1 MSHRPGQGTAAL
13 AGTGFAVAVTA
24 AVLATFFLF
33 PGGGC
38 NGDECGSASDPTV
51 QAITQVVP
59 TPGTPSSGSPSPG
72 GNAPTGT
79 GGDDPNEAPGPGD
92 PSGSPGSAGSPTAP
106 GDPGLRFSTEVSG
119 PPSPSDAPQAA
130 SGEVSAMLHA
140 GPLRVLTPVPN
151 AGTGFLKV
159 DRTSGTARGRLDP
172 LLVQDFRGSTTGWSL
187 TATMSDFV
195 GPGGAT
201 LDAGRLAWEPKCGAH
216 PGPAEPYPSTA
227 VAGSP
232 VPAGRTALLCST
244 PSTRGVTGG
253 QFDVGAD
260 LRLPV
265 PAGSARSGDYSA
277 TLLLTL
283 T

>member
-1 MSHRPGQGTAAL
+1 MTYRPGRGTATL
-13 AGTGFAVAVTA
+13 AGTAFAVAVTV

-38 NGDECGSASDPTV
+38 NGDTCGDASDPTV
-51 QAITQVVP
+51 RAVTQVLP
-59 TPGTPSSGSPSPG
+59 TEGTPGTPAPSDADPGSGAG
-72 GNAPTGT
+72 TGT
-79 GGDDPNEAPGPGD
+79 GADAADPD
-92 PSGSPGSAGSPTAP
+92 
-106 GDPGLRFSTEVSG
+106 LRFSTEIGQPTAAPEG
-119 PPSPSDAPQAA
+119 PQSA
-130 SGEVSAMLHA
+130 SGDVSAMLNA
-140 GPLRVLTPVPN
+140 GPLRVVTPAPN
-151 AGTGFLKV
+151 AGTGFLRL
-159 DRTSGTARGRLDP
+159 DRSGGTARGQLTP

-187 TATMSDFV
+187 TATMSDFT

-201 LDAGRLAWEPKCGAH
+201 LDADRLAWEPQCGAH

-232 VPAGRTALLCST
+232 VSAGRTALLCST

-265 PAGSARSGDYSA
+265 SAGSARSGGYTA

>member
-1 MSHRPGQGTAAL
+1 MTYRPGQGTATL
-13 AGTGFAVAVTA
+13 AGTAFAVAVTA

-38 NGDECGSASDPTV
+38 NGEECGDASDPTV
-51 QAITQVVP
+51 RAVTEVLP
-59 TPGTPSSGSPSPG
+59 TPGASEAASGTPGAPG
-72 GNAPTGT
+72 APTPAGT
-79 GGDDPNEAPGPGD
+79 GSDADAGGD
-92 PSGSPGSAGSPTAP
+92 PPTAP
-106 GDPGLRFSTEVSG
+106 GSLPAGPGADPDLRFSTEVG
-119 PPSPSDAPQAA
+119 QPSAAPEAPGTA
-130 SGEVSAMLHA
+130 SGDVSAMLHA
-140 GPLRVLTPVPN
+140 GPLRVLTPAPN
-151 AGTGFLKV
+151 PGTGFLKV
-159 DRTSGTARGRLDP
+159 DRSSGTAKGSLAP

-187 TATMSDFV
+187 TATMSDFT

-201 LDAGRLAWEPKCGAH
+201 LDAGHLAWEPRCDAH

-232 VPAGRTALLCST
+232 VSAGRTALLCST
-244 PSTRGVTGG
+244 PSARGVTGG

-265 PAGSARSGDYSA
+265 PAGSARSGGYTA

>member
-1 MSHRPGQGTAAL
+1 
-13 AGTGFAVAVTA
+13 VAVTV

-38 NGDECGSASDPTV
+38 NGDSCGDAGDPTV
-51 QAITQVVP
+51 RAVTQVLP
-59 TPGTPSSGSPSPG
+59 TEEATGTPGAPTETSAGRGTEGDPAADPGTPTTETSPG
-72 GNAPTGT
+72 TGTNGSGT
-79 GGDDPNEAPGPGD
+79 GGPGTDPD
-92 PSGSPGSAGSPTAP
+92 
-106 GDPGLRFSTEVSG
+106 LRFSTEVG
-119 PPSPSDAPQAA
+119 QPSAAPETPRSA
-130 SGEVSAMLHA
+130 SGDVSAMLHA
-140 GPLRVLTPVPN
+140 GPLRVITPAPN
-151 AGTGFLKV
+151 AGTGFLTV
-159 DRTSGTARGRLDP
+159 DRSSGTAKGRLAP

-187 TATMSDFV
+187 TATMSDFT

-201 LDAGRLAWEPKCGAH
+201 LDADRTAWEPHCGAH

-227 VAGSP
+227 VPGSP
-232 VPAGRTALLCST
+232 VSAGRTALLCST
-244 PSTRGVTGG
+244 PSARGVTGG

-265 PAGSARSGDYSA
+265 PAGSARSGGYTA